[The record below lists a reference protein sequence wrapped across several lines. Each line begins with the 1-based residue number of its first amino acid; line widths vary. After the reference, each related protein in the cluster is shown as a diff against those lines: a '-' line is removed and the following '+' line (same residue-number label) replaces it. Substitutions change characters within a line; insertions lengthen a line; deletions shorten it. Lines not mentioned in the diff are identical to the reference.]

1 MSLARANTSVF
12 GYIGRR
18 MALVNA
24 AVVLLLIAV
33 VGIGMVAVAR
43 YVMIQQ
49 ADQALKDQANVAAL
63 DWGPNLATGQPIPV
77 ADRPID
83 GDGDGHD
90 GDDELEAEELL
101 DSGDLIAF
109 GFDAQGTL
117 VANPRGMRMTE
128 LPEQQA
134 VVEALTGH
142 DGYQTVS
149 LHDEPDVRVYTMPI
163 EVDHQV
169 VGAVQIVRNQK
180 DLRSAIRAIEL
191 AALVAAAIGA
201 LGAVPTGLYLAKRA
215 MRPIDRAFRRQQA
228 FIADA
233 SHELRT
239 PLAVVRANTELVRRM
254 PDATPQERD
263 VELAAIL
270 EETDRMARL
279 VDELLVLA
287 RSDAGR
293 LELKSEVLDLSALVR
308 EAAEPMRALAAEA
321 GQTLEIDAPDE
332 LLISG
337 DEDRLAQILRILIGN
352 AIAYTPAGGT
362 IRVVSGRGTVD
373 RGQGTGDSEQTTA
386 SGTPKTKDQ
395 RPKTQLSTVHRPL
408 ATLTVAD
415 TGIGMSAEER
425 ARVFDRF
432 YRGEQS
438 RSRGT
443 GGVGLGL
450 SIAQTIVESHH
461 GTITIDSEPGKGT
474 TVRVSLPR
482 LGGSF

>member
-33 VGIGMVAVAR
+33 VGFGMVAVAR

-90 GDDELEAEELL
+90 GDDKLEAEELL

-362 IRVVSGRGTVD
+362 ITVKSSD
-373 RGQGTGDSEQTTA
+373 VRHQTPVETAKKLTIHDSRLTT
-386 SGTPKTKDQ
+386 
-395 RPKTQLSTVHRPL
+395 

>member
-43 YVMIQQ
+43 YTMIQQ

-63 DWGPNLATGQPIPV
+63 DWGPSLATGQPIPV
-77 ADRPID
+77 ADQPVD

-90 GDDELEAEELL
+90 GEDEKEAEELL
-101 DSGDLIAF
+101 DSGDLIPF

-117 VANPRGMRMTE
+117 VANPRGMRMAE

-134 VVEALTGH
+134 VAEALAGN

-163 EVDHQV
+163 EIDHRV

-180 DLRSAIRAIEL
+180 DLHSAIRAIEL
-191 AALVAAAIGA
+191 AALVGAAIGA

-215 MRPIDRAFRRQQA
+215 MRPIDRAFRRQQE

-239 PLAVVRANTELVRRM
+239 PLAVVRANTELVQRM
-254 PDATPQERD
+254 PDATPEERN

-270 EETDRMARL
+270 DETDRMARL

-293 LELKSEVLDLSALVR
+293 LALKSEVLDLSAIVH
-308 EAAEPMRALAAEA
+308 EAVEPMRALAEAA
-321 GQTLEIDAPDE
+321 GQTLAIDAPDE
-332 LLISG
+332 ILISG
-337 DEDRLAQILRILIGN
+337 DEDRLAQVLRILVGN

-362 IRVVSGRGTVD
+362 IRVSSFSFPVSS
-373 RGQGTGDSEQTTA
+373 GQGAGGRMANGGAHNEKLETRNQ
-386 SGTPKTKDQ
+386 K
-395 RPKTQLSTVHRPL
+395 L
-408 ATLTVAD
+408 ATLTVSD
-415 TGIGMSAEER
+415 TGSGMSADEL

-450 SIAQTIVESHH
+450 SIARTIIEAHH
-461 GTITIDSEPGKGT
+461 GTIAIDSEPGKGT
-474 TVRVSLPR
+474 TVRVTLPR
-482 LGGSF
+482 VIGSS

>member
-43 YVMIQQ
+43 YTMIQQ

-63 DWGPNLATGQPIPV
+63 DWGPSLATGQPIPV
-77 ADRPID
+77 ADQPVD

-90 GDDELEAEELL
+90 GEDEKEAEELL
-101 DSGDLIAF
+101 DSGDLIPF

-117 VANPRGMRMTE
+117 VANPRGMRMAE

-134 VVEALTGH
+134 VAEALAGD

-163 EVDHQV
+163 EIDHRV

-180 DLRSAIRAIEL
+180 DLHSAIRAIEL
-191 AALVAAAIGA
+191 AALVGAAIGA

-215 MRPIDRAFRRQQA
+215 MRPIDLAFRRQQE

-239 PLAVVRANTELVRRM
+239 PLAVVRANTELVQRM
-254 PDATPQERD
+254 PDATPQERNA
-263 VELAAIL
+263 ELDAIL
-270 EETDRMARL
+270 DETDRMARL

-293 LELKSEVLDLSALVR
+293 LVLKSEVLDLSAIVH
-308 EAAEPMRALAAEA
+308 EAVEPMRALAEAA
-321 GQTLEIDAPDE
+321 GQTLAIDAPDE
-332 LLISG
+332 ILISG
-337 DEDRLAQILRILIGN
+337 DEDRLAQVLRILVGN

-362 IRVVSGRGTVD
+362 VRVSSFSFPVSSR
-373 RGQGTGDSEQTTA
+373 QGSVEGARLADERAHNEKPETRNQ
-386 SGTPKTKDQ
+386 K
-395 RPKTQLSTVHRPL
+395 L
-408 ATLTVAD
+408 ATFAVSD
-415 TGIGMSAEER
+415 TGSGMSAEEL

-450 SIAQTIVESHH
+450 SIAQTIIGAHH
-461 GTITIDSEPGKGT
+461 GTIAIDSEPGKGT
-474 TVRVSLPR
+474 TVRVTLPR
-482 LGGSF
+482 VTGSF

>member
-43 YVMIQQ
+43 YTMIQQ

-63 DWGPNLATGQPIPV
+63 DWGPSLATGQPIPV

-83 GDGDGHD
+83 SGNDDGDGHD
-90 GDDELEAEELL
+90 GDDLNEAEELL

-109 GFDAQGTL
+109 GFDTTGTL
-117 VANPRGMRMTE
+117 VANPRGLRMAE
-128 LPEQQA
+128 LPNQQA
-134 VVEALTGH
+134 VAEALAGH
-142 DGYQTVS
+142 DGYRSLS

-163 EVDHQV
+163 EVDHRV

-191 AALVAAAIGA
+191 AALAGAAIGA
-201 LGAVPTGLYLAKRA
+201 LGAIPTGLFLAKRA
-215 MRPIDRAFRRQQA
+215 MRPIDRTFRRQQA

-293 LELKSEVLDLSALVR
+293 LVLKSEVLDLSALVR
-308 EAAEPMRALAAEA
+308 EAVEPMRALATEA
-321 GQTLEIDAPDE
+321 GQTLEIDAADE
-332 LLISG
+332 ILVSG
-337 DEDRLAQILRILIGN
+337 DEDRLAQVLRVLVGN

-362 IRVVSGRGTVD
+362 VRVVSG
-373 RGQGTGDSEQTTA
+373 QGTEDRFPFSVSRSPKTEN
-386 SGTPKTKDQ
+386 GTPKT
-395 RPKTQLSTVHRPL
+395 RMATFTVS
-408 ATLTVAD
+408 D

-450 SIAQTIVESHH
+450 SIAQTIVEAHH
-461 GTITIDSEPGKGT
+461 GTIAIESEPGKGT

-482 LGGSF
+482 IPM